1 MSDDAQAQQAKADE
15 AAAKEA
21 AKQAKADQKAADKAA
36 KLAAAQAKADAKAAA
51 KQAKDDEKAAAKQA
65 KADEKAAAKESK
77 EAEKEAK
84 RAEKDAPA
92 ESPGTVSDRWER
104 YNQLR
109 ANVRRRRTAYG
120 LMIFLAFVTLFATL
134 WDIVYNAS
142 DLKWPLLAIYAV
154 LILWGVILLF
164 SRRRHLQEV
173 AELEAMQRTYLECD
187 HCKGVFQ
194 FGQLRLKD
202 RKKVGFSCPV
212 CGDDS
217 LLPGPESPAVERIL
231 PDAAVIETEYACRN
245 CNEQIVVGT
254 FGGRPRAAAF
264 HACPS
269 CGVAGKV
276 APT

>member
-1 MSDDAQAQQAKADE
+1 MSDDAQAQQAKADKVAAK
-15 AAAKEA
+15 AAAK
-21 AKQAKADQKAADKAA
+21 
-36 KLAAAQAKADAKAAA
+36 QAKADAKAAA
-51 KQAKDDEKAAAKQA
+51 KQAKLEAKQA
-65 KADEKAAAKESK
+65 KAAEKAAAKEAK
-77 EAEKEAK
+77 AAQKEAK
-84 RAEKDAPA
+84 RDRKDAPA
-92 ESPGTVSDRWER
+92 ESAGTVSDRWER

-109 ANVRRRRTAYG
+109 ANVRRRRVAYG
-120 LMIFLAFVTLFATL
+120 LIILFAFLTLFATL

-142 DLKWPLLAIYAV
+142 ELKWPLLAVYAV

-217 LLPGPESPAVERIL
+217 LLPGPESPAVERVL
-231 PDAAVIETEYACRN
+231 PDAAVIETEYACGN

-254 FGGRPRAAAF
+254 FGGRPREAAF
-264 HACPS
+264 RACPS

-276 APT
+276 VPA